1 MGGAWES
8 LVKLTNRAL
17 KSVTNN
23 RPTRENQLITTLAQI
38 ERTVNS
44 RLLTSIGGDADDL
57 TVLIPNH
64 FISGRPLNT
73 RGVVDINEK
82 DIDIRRKW
90 KAVES
95 LSNIYWK

>member
-23 RPTRENQLITTLAQI
+23 RPIRENQLITTLAQI

-44 RLLTSIGGDADDL
+44 RLLTSISGDADDDL
-57 TVLIPNH
+57 TVLIQ
-64 FISGRPLNT
+64 ITLYRDDL
-73 RGVVDINEK
+73 
-82 DIDIRRKW
+82 
-90 KAVES
+90 
-95 LSNIYWK
+95 